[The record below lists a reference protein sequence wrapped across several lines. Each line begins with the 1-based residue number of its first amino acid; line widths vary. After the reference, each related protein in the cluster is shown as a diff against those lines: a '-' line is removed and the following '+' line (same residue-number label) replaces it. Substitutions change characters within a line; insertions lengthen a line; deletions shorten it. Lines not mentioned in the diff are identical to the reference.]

1 MDSGKRVSVEM
12 LRGGRMRNIED
23 VIKHINKDFVT
34 LRINNVKEPAL
45 SDLEMDA
52 VILVRLLKLLHK

>member
-1 MDSGKRVSVEM
+1 
-12 LRGGRMRNIED
+12 MRNIED

-34 LRINNVKEPAL
+34 LRISNVKEPAL

-52 VILVRLLKLLHK
+52 VILIKAIIEYRCYGEDSEVAE